1 MSEQPNFAKIPTSAV
16 RALADA
22 EGGNIEVYLPSSD
35 GKGPVFYSDSAH
47 GGKGPDLSRLL
58 EGGVSTILVRSDELL
73 EFEKSIESRI
83 DTILSNPNV
92 PAVDKAE
99 IVHNAG
105 TSAAKNLL
113 SSSVSKDSLSRAN
126 NLVETILSSVTGD
139 ARIAGHMFQMAGHE
153 RTTASHMQMVST
165 LAILFGYELFGSDEK
180 LLRALGLA
188 GMLHD
193 IGKLSIPADVL
204 NRPGPLSQEE
214 VLLLQ
219 QHPIEGVRLIGD
231 DDCVPPIARQFILQH
246 HERIDGRGYPLGI
259 SGDEILPGSRALSIV
274 DSFHAMIG
282 PRAYRSQ
289 LGVTEAN
296 RVMGYQANRQFDA
309 DMLKCWT
316 SLCEKKEAAVS
327 NSERVA
333 GASDDGEED
342 TSARHENA
350 LKRAGRLSVHQR
362 RPRHRFRGT
371 SVVRCMHAGSL
382 NSAESGIGEFGACVF
397 DLSRGGMCVL
407 SAHPLYRG
415 EILNVRMRV
424 GKDYEWLKTMVSW
437 SRRHEENVFKVG
449 LRFLGRIDEH
459 SIHERTDVI
468 PMGGYISVTTS
479 DDEAASDTQDAKPTV
494 KSESQSRSDI
504 ASAITQLETIAQKRD
519 QSISAQQ
526 VVIAL
531 SMSNDKPVR
540 IKAIDILSTMGGRA
554 TRSALVDLL
563 HDADIDVRERAIF
576 AVGIGKIYESASA
589 LRGLLDDP
597 EEKIALNAAGAL
609 GQMNDWSGFNFVAK
623 TMEGNG
629 KHVRLAVRA
638 FSDITQ
644 HRFSSNRDGIASAK
658 RYLKAKRKELEGRAS
673 GAMAGA
679 R

>member
-1 MSEQPNFAKIPTSAV
+1 MSNHPNFAKIPTSAV
-16 RALADA
+16 RALANED
-22 EGGNIEVYLPSSD
+22 GDNIEVYLPSSD

-58 EGGVSTILVRSDELL
+58 ESGVSTILVRSDELL

-83 DTILSNPNV
+83 DNILSNPNL

-99 IVHNAG
+99 IVHTAG
-105 TSAAKNLL
+105 TSAAKGLID
-113 SSSVSKDSLSRAN
+113 SSVSEESLSRAN
-126 NLVETILSSVTGD
+126 NLVGSILASVTGD
-139 ARIAGHMFQMAGHE
+139 AKIAGHLFQMAGHE
-153 RTTASHMQMVST
+153 RSTAAHMQMVST

-193 IGKLSIPADVL
+193 IGKLSIPVEIL

-219 QHPIEGVRLIGD
+219 QHPIESVRLIGD
-231 DDCVPPIARQFILQH
+231 DESVPAISRQFILQH

-289 LGVTEAN
+289 LGIAEAN

-316 SLCEKKEAAVS
+316 ILCEKKEAAVS
-327 NSERVA
+327 SSERTPD
-333 GASDDGEED
+333 ASDDGEED
-342 TSARHENA
+342 NSGRHENA
-350 LKRAGRLSVHQR
+350 LKRAARLSVNQR
-362 RPRHRFRGT
+362 RPRHRCRGT
-371 SVVRCMHAGSL
+371 SVVRCLHAGSL
-382 NSAESGIGEFGACVF
+382 NSAESSIGEFGACVY
-397 DLSRGGMCVL
+397 DVSRGGMCIL

-415 EILNVRMRV
+415 EVLNVRVKV
-424 GKDYEWLKTMVSW
+424 GNNFDWLKTMVSW
-437 SRRHEENVFKVG
+437 SRRHEENVYKVG
-449 LRFLGRIDEH
+449 LRFLGRISE
-459 SIHERTDVI
+459 SAINERTDVI
-468 PMGGYISVTTS
+468 AMGGYVPVSDQDGTAPESTDTDEPTS
-479 DDEAASDTQDAKPTV
+479 A
-494 KSESQSRSDI
+494 ESGSRSDI
-504 ASAITQLETIAQKRD
+504 TSAISQLEAIAQKRD
-519 QSISAQQ
+519 QSVSAQQ

-531 SMSNDKPVR
+531 SMSSDKPVR
-540 IKAIDILSTMGGRA
+540 IKAIDILATMGGRA

-563 HDADIDVRERAIF
+563 HDADVDVRERAIL
-576 AVGIGKIYESASA
+576 AVGIGKIYEAASA
-589 LRGLLDDP
+589 LRGLLNDP
-597 EEKIALNAAGAL
+597 EEKIAINAAGAL

-623 TMEGNG
+623 AVEGNG

-644 HRFSSNRDGIASAK
+644 HRFSSNRDGIASAR
-658 RYLKAKRKELEGRAS
+658 RYLKAKRKELESKAK
-673 GAMAGA
+673 GAAAGMK
-679 R
+679 

>member
-1 MSEQPNFAKIPTSAV
+1 MSKHPNFAKIPTSAV
-16 RALADA
+16 RALANDDV
-22 EGGNIEVYLPSSD
+22 GNIEVYLPSSD

-58 EGGVSTILVRSDELL
+58 DSGVSTILVRSDELF

-83 DTILSNPNV
+83 DNILKNPNI

-113 SSSVSKDSLSRAN
+113 QSSVSADSLARAN
-126 NLVETILSSVTGD
+126 SLVESVLSSVTSD
-139 ARIAGHMFQMAGHE
+139 SKIAGHIFQMVGHE
-153 RTTASHMQMVST
+153 RSTASHMQMVST

-193 IGKLSIPADVL
+193 IGKLSIPADIL

-219 QHPIEGVRLIGD
+219 QHPVEGVRLIGD
-231 DDCVPPIARQFILQH
+231 DESIPQITRQFILQH
-246 HERIDGRGYPLGI
+246 HERIDGRGYPLGL

-289 LGVTEAN
+289 LGIVEAN
-296 RVMGYQANRQFDA
+296 RVMSYQANRQFDA

-316 SLCEKKEAAVS
+316 SLCEKKEAAVR
-327 NSERVA
+327 NSGRAA
-333 GASDDGEED
+333 GGQEEASED
-342 TSARHENA
+342 LSDRHENA
-350 LKRAGRLSVHQR
+350 LKRAGRLSVNQR

-371 SVVRCMHAGSL
+371 SVVRCLHAGSL
-382 NSAESGIGEFGACVF
+382 NNSKSGIGEFGACVF
-397 DLSRGGMCVL
+397 DLSRGGMCIL

-415 EILNVRMRV
+415 EILNIRVRV
-424 GKDYEWLKTMVSW
+424 GRDFEWLKTMVSW
-437 SRRHEENVFKVG
+437 SRRFQENVFKVG
-449 LRFLGRIDEH
+449 LRFLGRINAD
-459 SIHERTDVI
+459 SIYERADVV
-468 PMGGYISVTTS
+468 PMGGYIPVKSAD
-479 DDEAASDTQDAKPTV
+479 DDETSFAPPFVEA
-494 KSESQSRSDI
+494 ERESRSDTE
-504 ASAITQLETIAQKRD
+504 SALEQLDTIAQKRD
-519 QSISAQQ
+519 HSSASQQ

-531 SMSNDKPVR
+531 SMSSDKPVR
-540 IKAIDILSTMGGRA
+540 IKAIDVMSTMGARA

-563 HDADIDVRERAIF
+563 HDADAEVRERAIL
-576 AVGIGKIYESASA
+576 AVGSGKVYEAASA
-589 LRGLLDDP
+589 LRELLNDP

-623 TMEGNG
+623 AVEGNG
-629 KHVRLAVRA
+629 KHARLAVRA

-644 HRFSSNRDGIASAK
+644 HRFSSNREGIASAK
-658 RYLKAKRKELEGRAS
+658 RYLKAKRKELES
-673 GAMAGA
+673 KA
-679 R
+679 RGVAVSA